1 MQVPFSGE
9 DTLLSAGTTCIFMAS
24 GHLMD
29 GLVMELFCDGN
40 TWVVSVMN
48 V

>member
-1 MQVPFSGE
+1 MQAPFYGE
-9 DTLLSAGTTCIFMAS
+9 DTLLNAGTTCIFMSS
-24 GHLMD
+24 GQLME

-40 TWVVSVMN
+40 TWMVSVMN